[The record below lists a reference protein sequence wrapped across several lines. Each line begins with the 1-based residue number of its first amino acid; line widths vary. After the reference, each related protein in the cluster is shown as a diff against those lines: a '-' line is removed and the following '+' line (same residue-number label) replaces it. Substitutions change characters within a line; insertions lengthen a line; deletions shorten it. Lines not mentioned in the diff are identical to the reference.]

1 MAGPMNM
8 PTNDWRNTGAQQPG
22 MGMNY
27 GMPSAPQPYPSTN
40 FQSVQQP
47 QPIQSPQSP
56 FVGRFIDSLD
66 EIVPNE
72 VPMDGRPGYF
82 PTRNLEEIYF
92 KAWKSDGQVKTLR
105 YVLDPTFNPTPP
117 PQNEISMMTLLARI
131 DDLEKKL
138 ADSGKNNRTASKG
151 GEK

>member
-1 MAGPMNM
+1 MAGPMNT
-8 PTNDWRNTGAQQPG
+8 PTNDWRNTGTQQPG
-22 MGMNY
+22 MSMNY
-27 GMPSAPQPYPSTN
+27 GTPSGPQPYPSMN
-40 FQSVQQP
+40 FQPVQQSQVAP
-47 QPIQSPQSP
+47 TQAP

-66 EIVPNE
+66 EIAPNE

-92 KAWKSDGQVKTLR
+92 KVLKSDFQVKTLR

-117 PQNEISMMTLLARI
+117 PQSEISMTTLLARI

-138 ADSGKNNRTASKG
+138 ADSGKNSRTASKG